1 MTLFGRF
8 ALVCHLLLLAIDYV
22 ALGEVVASSAWP
34 RPVIASPAFD
44 HLSRVLQVISV
55 GLLGVGSSVCGHW
68 AGSVRA
74 GPVLVSVIMI
84 VVRIF
89 AANATS

>member
-1 MTLFGRF
+1 M
-8 ALVCHLLLLAIDYV
+8 LLLAIDYV

-55 GLLGVGSSVCGHW
+55 GLLGVGASVCSHW